1 MNLIFVLFCVR
12 KEVKILDI
20 CVQSITNFIGVD
32 LDVKDRIYFFMYFL
46 QRFGSPVTHEDAMCP
61 KFSDTY

>member
-1 MNLIFVLFCVR
+1 M
-12 KEVKILDI
+12 KILDI
-20 CVQSITNFIGVD
+20 SVQSITNFIGVD